1 MPADRG
7 RRLFFQ
13 ERAMTV
19 KSKLLSNVA
28 LTIIGIAVIAGIG
41 LFSIGKVKS
50 SIEILTGKS
59 TPLHLKMLELQQTV
73 EKVSADFMR
82 LEMTT
87 EPSEV
92 ATLSQTITGR
102 IQRMEALNDEI
113 RQGGADST
121 GVDTSVLRGIEQTVV
136 QVVSQRLKDMSLFRN
151 EIASV
156 NAELARAEISV
167 SGMRKSISQMGG
179 NALVAINSSQ
189 QANLQVNSSIKKLL
203 TLQSRLKDINII
215 ISDLELVKN
224 KFKIGP
230 LRERLKNTVELT
242 RNIQID
248 NGDNPAIKEVR
259 GVALDI
265 LNRIGAE
272 DGGLIALRLEI
283 LNSPDKMET
292 EQYVTKRQ
300 EILKPL
306 EENSRKIFNT
316 IDALEIQIVKD
327 RNNVVSSLGFQ
338 NAASGVM
345 EAGSAISVDVKELNS
360 GVRQIMLTST
370 DAEVGK
376 INAAMVQTERRIDA
390 NITLARKLLLQ
401 SGQTALAKSISDVS
415 GIIHRAGGSIQKI
428 EATKLNVLKS
438 NLAMQKALDS
448 ARGISKEQAL
458 KSEEQVK
465 SIGENQ
471 QQILSG
477 VRQAV
482 DNATTLSFVMIGVSL
497 AVALISLLIS
507 LRIIT
512 SITKPLAHAK
522 LVTKEIADG
531 DLTRRIALNSKDE
544 IAEICSSINDM
555 AVHFHDVI
563 SRVAQNTQQVASA
576 STQLSHAAEQV
587 AAGAAKVAGQADTVA
602 TASEEMAA
610 TSNEIAQNC
619 TSAASTSMEAN
630 NVAATGADVVK
641 QTVKGMNMIAET
653 VRQSAL
659 SIGNLG
665 SKSEQIG
672 EIVNTIND
680 IADQTN
686 LLALNAAI
694 EAARAGEQGRGFAVV
709 ADEVRALAER
719 TTQATQEI
727 GQMIKS
733 VQQETKEAIK
743 VMESGVKEVER
754 GTVEAAKSGKA
765 LEEILQQI
773 SAVTMQVNQI
783 ATAAE
788 EQTATTGEIT
798 GNIQTISEVV
808 QGTATSAQQSAS
820 SAVQLSLLAEEQ
832 QKLVGQFTLQ

>member
-1 MPADRG
+1 
-7 RRLFFQ
+7 
-13 ERAMTV
+13 MTV
-19 KSKLLSNVA
+19 KSKLLGNVA
-28 LTIIGIAVIAGIG
+28 LTIVGIAVIAGIG

-87 EPSEV
+87 EPGEV
-92 ATLSQTITGR
+92 AKLSETITGR

-113 RQGGADST
+113 QRGGASSS
-121 GVDTSVLRGIEQTVV
+121 GVDTGVLRGIEKTVV
-136 QVVSQRLKDMSLFRN
+136 QVVSQRLKDMALFRN
-151 EIASV
+151 EISSV
-156 NAELARAEISV
+156 NSELQRAENGV

-179 NALVAINSSQ
+179 SALVAINSSQ
-189 QANLQVNSSIKKLL
+189 QANLQVNGNIKKLL

-215 ISDLELVKN
+215 MSDLELVKN
-224 KFKIGP
+224 KFKISP

-242 RNIQID
+242 RNIEVE
-248 NGDNPAIKEVR
+248 NGDHSAIKEVR

-265 LNRIGAE
+265 LNKMGAD
-272 DGGLIALRLEI
+272 DGGLVALRQEI
-283 LNSPDKMET
+283 LNTPDKAET
-292 EQYVTKRQ
+292 EQYAAKRN
-300 EILKPL
+300 EIMKPL

-345 EAGSAISVDVKELNS
+345 EAGSAISVDVKELSS
-360 GVRQIMLTST
+360 GVRQIMLSATE
-370 DAEVGK
+370 AEVAK
-376 INAAMVQTERRIDA
+376 ISAAMIQTQRRIDA
-390 NITLARKLLLQ
+390 NIALTRKLLLK
-401 SGQTALAKSISDVS
+401 SGQGGMAKSISEVS
-415 GIIHRAGGSIQKI
+415 GMIHHAGGSIQKI
-428 EATKLNVLKS
+428 EATKLNVIKS

-471 QQILSG
+471 QQILTG
-477 VRQAV
+477 VRSAV
-482 DNATTLSFVMIGVSL
+482 ANATTLSFVMIAVSL
-497 AVALISLLIS
+497 AVAFVSLLIS
-507 LRIIT
+507 LRIIS
-512 SITKPLAHAK
+512 SITRPLAHAK
-522 LVTKEIADG
+522 LITKEIAG
-531 DLTRRIALNSKDE
+531 GNLTRRITLNNNDE
-544 IAEICSSINDM
+544 IAEICGSINDM
-555 AVHFHDVI
+555 AIQFHDVI
-563 SRVAQNTQQVASA
+563 SRVVENTQLVASA
-576 STQLSHAAEQV
+576 STELSCAAEQM
-587 AAGAAKVAGQADTVA
+587 ASGAAQVAGHVA
-602 TASEEMAA
+602 TASEQMAA

-619 TSAASTSMEAN
+619 TSAASSSLQAN
-630 NVAATGADVVK
+630 SAAAAGAEVVK
-641 QTVKGMNMIAET
+641 DTVKGMNLIAKN
-653 VRQSAL
+653 VRESAV

-665 SKSEQIG
+665 TKSEQIG
-672 EIVNTIND
+672 DIVNTIND

-719 TTQATQEI
+719 TTNATQEI

-733 VQQETKEAIK
+733 VQQETKDAMK
-743 VMESGVKEVER
+743 VMEAGIREVER
-754 GTVEAAKSGKA
+754 GTVEAGKSGTA

-773 SAVTMQVNQI
+773 SSVTMQVNQI

-788 EQTATTGEIT
+788 EQTAATGEIS
-798 GNIQTISEVV
+798 GNIQTINEVV

-820 SAVQLSLLAEEQ
+820 SALQLARLAEEQ
-832 QKLVGQFTLQ
+832 QKLVRQFTLA

>member
-1 MPADRG
+1 
-7 RRLFFQ
+7 
-13 ERAMTV
+13 MTV
-19 KSKLLSNVA
+19 KSKLLSNVV

-87 EPSEV
+87 EPAEV
-92 ATLSQTITGR
+92 ARLSETITGR
-102 IQRMEALNDEI
+102 IQRMETLNEEI
-113 RQGGADST
+113 QQGGSANT
-121 GVDTSVLRGIEQTVV
+121 GVDTSVLRGIEKTVV
-136 QVVSQRLKDMSLFRN
+136 QVASQRLKDMALFRN
-151 EIASV
+151 EIAVV
-156 NAELARAEISV
+156 NSELQKAEGGVGS
-167 SGMRKSISQMGG
+167 MRKSISQLGG
-179 NALVAINSSQ
+179 SALVAINSSQ

-224 KFKIGP
+224 KFKISP
-230 LRERLKNTVELT
+230 LKERLKNTVELT
-242 RNIQID
+242 RSIEVD
-248 NGDNPAIKEVR
+248 PGDNAAIKEVKN
-259 GVALDI
+259 VALDI
-265 LNRIGAE
+265 LNKIGADE
-272 DGGLIALRLEI
+272 GGLVALRLEI
-283 LNSPDKMET
+283 LSTPEKTET
-292 EQYVTKRQ
+292 DQYVDKRQ

-327 RNNVVSSLGFQ
+327 RNNVVTSLGFQ

-360 GVRQIMLTST
+360 GVRQIMLSST
-370 DAEVGK
+370 EAEVAK
-376 INAAMVQTERRIDA
+376 INAAMVQTQRRIDQ
-390 NITLARKLLLQ
+390 NIGVARKLLLQ
-401 SGQTALAKSISDVS
+401 SGQGAMAKNIADVS
-415 GIIHRAGGSIQKI
+415 GIIQRAGASIQKI
-428 EATKLNVLKS
+428 GATKVNVIRS
-438 NLAMQKALDS
+438 NQGMQKALDS

-471 QQILSG
+471 QQILVG
-477 VRQAV
+477 VRKAV

-497 AVALISLLIS
+497 GVALISLLIS

-512 SITKPLAHAK
+512 SITRPLSHAK
-522 LVTKEIADG
+522 LVTKEIAGG
-531 DLTRRIALNSKDE
+531 DLTKRITLNNNDE
-544 IAEICSSINDM
+544 ISEICSSINDM
-555 AVHFHDVI
+555 AVHFHEVI
-563 SRVAQNTQQVASA
+563 SRVAQNTLQVASA
-576 STQLSHAAEQV
+576 STQLSCAAEQM
-587 AAGAAKVAGQADTVA
+587 ASGAARVAGQADTVA
-602 TASEEMAA
+602 TASEQMAA

-619 TSAASTSMEAN
+619 TSAATSSMQANTVAEA
-630 NVAATGADVVK
+630 GAEVVK
-641 QTVKGMNMIAET
+641 GTVKGMNLIAKS
-653 VRQSAL
+653 VRESAI

-672 EIVNTIND
+672 AIVRTIND

-719 TTQATQEI
+719 TTTATHEI

-733 VQQETKEAIK
+733 VQLETKDAIK
-743 VMESGVKEVER
+743 VMEAGVKEVER
-754 GTVEAAKSGKA
+754 GTVEAEKSGSA
-765 LEEILQQI
+765 LEQILQQI
-773 SAVTMQVNQI
+773 CSVTMQVNQI

-788 EQTATTGEIT
+788 EQTAATGEIS
-798 GNIQTISEVV
+798 GNIQSINEVV

-820 SAVQLSLLAEEQ
+820 SALQLSRLAEEQ
-832 QKLVGQFTLQ
+832 QKLVGQFTL

>member
-1 MPADRG
+1 
-7 RRLFFQ
+7 
-13 ERAMTV
+13 MTV

-28 LTIIGIAVIAGIG
+28 LTIVGIAVIAGIG

-87 EPSEV
+87 EPAEV
-92 ATLSQTITGR
+92 AMLSETITGR
-102 IQRMEALNDEI
+102 IQRMETLNEEI
-113 RQGGADST
+113 QKGGAAST
-121 GVDTSVLRGIEQTVV
+121 GVDTSVLRGIEKTVV
-136 QVVSQRLKDMSLFRN
+136 QVVSQRLKDMALFRS

-156 NAELARAEISV
+156 NSELQKAETGV
-167 SGMRKSISQMGG
+167 GGMRKSISQLGG
-179 NALVAINSSQ
+179 SALTAINSSQ

-215 ISDLELVKN
+215 MSDLELVKN
-224 KFKIGP
+224 KFKISP
-230 LRERLKNTVELT
+230 LKERLKNTVELT
-242 RNIQID
+242 RNIEVD
-248 NGDNPAIKEVR
+248 SGDNAAIKEVKA
-259 GVALDI
+259 VAMEI
-265 LNRIGAE
+265 LNKMGAD
-272 DGGLIALRLEI
+272 DGGLVALRLEI
-283 LNSPDKMET
+283 LSTPEKVET
-292 EQYVTKRQ
+292 EQYAAKRQ

-306 EENSRKIFNT
+306 EDNSRKIFNT

-327 RNNVVSSLGFQ
+327 RNNVVTSLGFQ

-360 GVRQIMLTST
+360 GVRQIMLSST
-370 DAEVGK
+370 EAEVGK
-376 INAAMVQTERRIDA
+376 ITSAMVQTQQRIDK
-390 NITLARKLLLQ
+390 NIGVARKLLLQ
-401 SGQTALAKSISDVS
+401 SGQSALAKNISEVS

-428 EATKLNVLKS
+428 GATKHSVIKS
-438 NLAMQKALDS
+438 NQAMQRALDS

-482 DNATTLSFVMIGVSL
+482 KNATTLSFVMIGVSL

-512 SITKPLAHAK
+512 SITRPLGHAK

-531 DLTRRIALNSKDE
+531 NLTRRITLNDNDE
-544 IAEICSSINDM
+544 IGEICHSINNM
-555 AVHFHDVI
+555 AVQFHEVI
-563 SRVAQNTQQVASA
+563 SRVAQNTLQVASA
-576 STQLSHAAEQV
+576 STQLSCAAEQM
-587 AAGAAKVAGQADTVA
+587 ASGAARVAGQADTVA
-602 TASEEMAA
+602 TASEQMAA

-619 TSAASTSMEAN
+619 TCAATSSMQAN
-630 NVAATGADVVK
+630 SVAAAGAEVVK
-641 QTVKGMNMIAET
+641 GTVKGMNLIAKS
-653 VRQSAL
+653 VRESAVT
-659 SIGNLG
+659 IGSLG

-719 TTQATQEI
+719 TTNATQEI
-727 GQMIKS
+727 GLMIKS
-733 VQQETKEAIK
+733 VQSETKDAIK
-743 VMESGVKEVER
+743 AMEAGVREVER
-754 GTVEAAKSGKA
+754 GTVEAAKSGNA

-773 SAVTMQVNQI
+773 SSVTMQVNQI

-788 EQTATTGEIT
+788 EQTAATGEIS
-798 GNIQTISEVV
+798 GNIHSINETV

-820 SAVQLSLLAEEQ
+820 SALQLSRLAEEQ
-832 QKLVGQFTLQ
+832 QKLVGQFTLE